1 MPIIIIDRLPLPNFK
16 TYVALSIGLFSIALY
31 HGLYA
36 TNDPGWKSSLLE
48 ATKDMNNSLPLLSNA
63 SRNEYFSE
71 SKFREL
77 VLYML
82 EDSLC
87 FWGFINGAYCF
98 LVVLAKC
105 IQVIF
110 VGDLRSIEVQHLK
123 DKFYTFV
130 FYKFIFIFGIINV
143 QFIDEVL
150 FWLIW
155 FSIIGF
161 LQLVSQLCKDRFE
174 YLSQSPVFL
183 KWNHSYLIAL
193 LGIVSSISCS
203 LFVTCLG
210 AGATSNGYSAFTFM
224 IAECVLLILKLSHTI
239 IRYCFYL
246 YDTWTGLAASPSGAV
261 GAATPSESL
270 WKRRGPAAY
279 YIEFG
284 FDLAGL
290 IIESVHYAHMLV
302 WVWANMFLSV
312 ASFMICMQLKVLY
325 QEIMLKLEKH
335 KKYRRVLEFMEKNY
349 PKATAQDLAENS
361 DKCPICWEV
370 MDSARKLPCSHL
382 FHSVC
387 LQSWLEQD
395 TSCPTCRLSLNIHN
409 IGSATNPESV
419 DPDLNL
425 PRGRQ
430 PNHFFH
436 FDVGLFP
443 GSRYISWLPSFSVEV
458 THGQFIRTGELIR
471 DTSQLDS
478 MARQVQQMFP
488 HFPVSV
494 ITEDLHTT
502 RSIELTIENILDG
515 RLVLPPQLVIIDD
528 ESPGTS
534 ASTSNTETSS
544 SNENTSRANENQQD
558 GEEQEEEI
566 VENIE
571 EKFSKGSDNREKLLS
586 CRRDKLLREARRK
599 YLDKLAANKSA
610 GNSAESETS
619 KSVLADNLASQSGN
633 LASKSGEN
641 LASELSSESLVNK
654 LDTEASNMLKEDGNR
669 HDARPNIREEISD
682 SS

>member
-16 TYVALSIGLFSIALY
+16 TYVALSVGLFSIALY
-31 HGLYA
+31 HGLNA

-105 IQVIF
+105 IQLIF

-161 LQLVSQLCKDRFE
+161 LQLVSQLCRDRFE

-246 YDTWTGLAASPSGAV
+246 YDTWTGLATPSGAA
-261 GAATPSESL
+261 GASGPSESL

-279 YIEFG
+279 YVEFG

-290 IIESVHYAHMLV
+290 VIESVHYAHMLV

-370 MDSARKLPCSHL
+370 MESARKLPCSHL

-409 IGSATNPESV
+409 MGSSTSPDSM
-419 DPDLNL
+419 DPDLNP

-436 FDVGLFP
+436 FD

-515 RLVLPPQLVIIDD
+515 TLVLPPQLVIIDD
-528 ESPGTS
+528 ETPG
-534 ASTSNTETSS
+534 TSNTEGSS
-544 SNENTSRANENQQD
+544 SNENSSTRLNTENQEVDDQ
-558 GEEQEEEI
+558 ELVEQ
-566 VENIE
+566 NIE
-571 EKFSKGSDNREKLLS
+571 EKFSKSSEDREKILS
-586 CRRDKLLREARRK
+586 CRRDRLLREARRK
-599 YLDKLAANKSA
+599 YLDKLAASNSQ
-610 GNSAESETS
+610 GNSASQAGKSDLADKSDNLSENLANKSSPESLANRSDSETS
-619 KSVLADNLASQSGN
+619 S
-633 LASKSGEN
+633 
-641 LASELSSESLVNK
+641 SEL
-654 LDTEASNMLKEDGNR
+654 NR
-669 HDARPNIREEISD
+669 GDQIEC
-682 SS
+682 